1 MDRTLWPSF
10 FLTLLVFLA
19 IEFTGT
25 DLWLQDHFYNF
36 QSHAW
41 LVDADSPF
49 PRILFYS
56 VPKVLIWLFGVLMI
70 AGASFYGTFR
80 RLFPGIAPARRDMWI
95 VIATLATAPAL
106 VSLGKATSDTFT
118 PAQIRRYGGVAPY
131 VKVIE
136 HYPANDHP
144 AKHGRAFPAG
154 HASGGFALLSLAGL
168 AATRRGR
175 RVGIAI
181 GLTAGSAMG
190 AYQIF
195 KGAHYLSH
203 TVVTAGFCWIIFLTW
218 RHILPGRS
226 TVEVS
231 SLAPDV
237 SGGMRLLIIE
247 DNHGLRESLTQYMR
261 EASLVVDSTGTGDE
275 GLWYAIE
282 HPYDVILLDLMLPK
296 IDGMEI
302 LRRLRKKQI
311 SVFILVI
318 SARDGLEDRIEALN
332 SGADDYLT
340 KPFPMSEALARVH
353 ALLRRKY
360 AVKDPVIRIG
370 DLELDP
376 VKRTVSRAGQPVD
389 LTALEYRLLEYLA
402 FRSGEVVSRTDI
414 WEHVF
419 EDNSGGNSNAADVYI
434 GYLRKKLNP
443 GNLPNLIHTRRGQGF
458 ILEETLNSKF

>member
-1 MDRTLWPSF
+1 MDRTLWPSI
-10 FLTLLVFLA
+10 FLTGLVFLA

-25 DLWLQDHFYNF
+25 DLWVQDHFYNF
-36 QSHAW
+36 QSHTW
-41 LVDADSPF
+41 LIDADAPL
-49 PRILFYS
+49 PRLLFYTG
-56 VPKVLIWLFGVLMI
+56 PKALIWLFGIMMI
-70 AGASFYGTFR
+70 AAASFYGRFR
-80 RLFPGIAPARRDMWI
+80 RLFPSITPARRDMWI
-95 VIATLATAPAL
+95 IIATLATAPAL
-106 VSLGKATSDTFT
+106 VALGKATTDTFT
-118 PAQIRRYGGVAPY
+118 PAQVRRYGGDVPY

-136 HYPANDHP
+136 HYPANDNP
-144 AKHGRAFPAG
+144 AKRGRAFPAG

-175 RVGIAI
+175 AAGIAV
-181 GLTAGSAMG
+181 GLAFGTAMG
-190 AYQIF
+190 AYQIL

-203 TVVTAGFCWIIFLTW
+203 TLVTAGFCWIIFLTW
-218 RHILPGRS
+218 RRAIHRRS
-226 TVEVS
+226 KVEVFS
-231 SLAPDV
+231 PAPDV
-237 SGGMRLLIIE
+237 HGGMRLLIIE
-247 DNHGLRESLTQYMR
+247 DNHGLRKSLTQYMR
-261 EASLVVDSTGTGDE
+261 EASFVVDSTGTGDE
-275 GLWYAIE
+275 GLWYATE

-311 SVFILVI
+311 AVFILVI

-360 AVKDPVIRIG
+360 AIKDPIIRVA

-376 VKRTVSRAGQPVD
+376 VKRAVSRAGQPVD

-402 FRSGEVVSRTDI
+402 YRTGEVVSRTDI
-414 WEHVF
+414 WKHVF
-419 EDNSGGNSNAADVYI
+419 EDSSGGNSNAADVYV

-443 GNLPNLIHTRRGQGF
+443 GNLPNLIHTRRGHGF
-458 ILEETLNSKF
+458 ILE

>member
-1 MDRTLWPSF
+1 
-10 FLTLLVFLA
+10 
-19 IEFTGT
+19 
-25 DLWLQDHFYNF
+25 
-36 QSHAW
+36 
-41 LVDADSPF
+41 
-49 PRILFYS
+49 
-56 VPKVLIWLFGVLMI
+56 
-70 AGASFYGTFR
+70 
-80 RLFPGIAPARRDMWI
+80 
-95 VIATLATAPAL
+95 
-106 VSLGKATSDTFT
+106 
-118 PAQIRRYGGVAPY
+118 
-131 VKVIE
+131 
-136 HYPANDHP
+136 
-144 AKHGRAFPAG
+144 
-154 HASGGFALLSLAGL
+154 
-168 AATRRGR
+168 
-175 RVGIAI
+175 
-181 GLTAGSAMG
+181 
-190 AYQIF
+190 
-195 KGAHYLSH
+195 
-203 TVVTAGFCWIIFLTW
+203 
-218 RHILPGRS
+218 
-226 TVEVS
+226 
-231 SLAPDV
+231 
-237 SGGMRLLIIE
+237 
-247 DNHGLRESLTQYMR
+247 
-261 EASLVVDSTGTGDE
+261 
-275 GLWYAIE
+275 
-282 HPYDVILLDLMLPK
+282 
-296 IDGMEI
+296 MEI